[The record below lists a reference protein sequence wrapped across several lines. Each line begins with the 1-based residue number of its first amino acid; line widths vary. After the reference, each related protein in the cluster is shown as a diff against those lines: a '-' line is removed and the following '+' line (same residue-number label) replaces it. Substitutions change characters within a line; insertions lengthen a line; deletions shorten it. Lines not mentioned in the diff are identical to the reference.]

1 MGGSY
6 ILVIMMGYYL
16 FLFSGLSRI
25 EIPKDVKLPE
35 IFFLFVECSTRH
47 LLRR

>member
-6 ILVIMMGYYL
+6 ILVDMMVYYL
-16 FLFSGLSRI
+16 FLVSGFFRM

-35 IFFLFVECSTRH
+35 MFFLFVECSAKH
-47 LLRR
+47 LLCH